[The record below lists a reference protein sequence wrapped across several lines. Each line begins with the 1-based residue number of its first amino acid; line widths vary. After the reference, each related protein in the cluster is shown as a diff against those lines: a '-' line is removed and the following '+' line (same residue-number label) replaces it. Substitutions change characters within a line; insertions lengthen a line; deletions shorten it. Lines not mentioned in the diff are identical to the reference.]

1 MEENLMRLRKRKI
14 KNNRFKIM
22 KKRTRTNS
30 VNFKVVES
38 MLKLRARVM
47 RQVVIVAMGSQCLKI
62 LIGLRSP
69 LRQNNKGNQLLMTS
83 TSIGTSRQLVK
94 QNLTL
99 IKI

>member
-62 LIGLRSP
+62 LIGLKNP
-69 LRQNNKGNQLLMTS
+69 
-83 TSIGTSRQLVK
+83 
-94 QNLTL
+94 
-99 IKI
+99 